1 MTKEQK
7 TRLGIFLVLSL
18 VVLFVVIGI
27 FLVPTLKEAGN
38 TYFVNFKGISVN
50 GLFEGSSVKYQGVE
64 VGQVDRIL
72 VNPDDINSILVYVE
86 IDKGFYVK
94 KDMTASLMYMGVT
107 GQKFVELTG
116 GTNESENLKPQGEIT
131 TRRGLGKKAEDI
143 VSNIDH
149 AVQGINNLLDVENQE
164 RIALFLENVEKT
176 SEILSEVFETRKESL
191 EKSVTNIQQASRSF
205 SEVIE
210 NLENVTAD
218 LSQITGKLEDSS
230 ELALENLNKRLS
242 DEEMGKVLTNLQT
255 FIDTAT
261 ASLDKIETVFIYQ
274 QEELKNTFESL
285 SQAIDNL
292 SQFSRELIEDPTLFI
307 RTRKEKK
314 K

>member
-1 MTKEQK
+1 
-7 TRLGIFLVLSL
+7 V
-18 VVLFVVIGI
+18 
-27 FLVPTLKEAGN
+27 
-38 TYFVNFKGISVN
+38 
-50 GLFEGSSVKYQGVE
+50 GL
-64 VGQVDRIL
+64 VDRIL

>member
-1 MTKEQK
+1 MTKQQK
-7 TRLGIFLVLSL
+7 ARLGIFLVMSL
-18 VVLFVVIGI
+18 VVLFVVLAI
-27 FLVPTLKEAGN
+27 FLVPTFKEAGN

-64 VGQVDRIL
+64 VGRVDRIV
-72 VNPDDINSILVYVE
+72 VNPSDINSILVYVE
-86 IDKGFYVK
+86 VNRGFDVK

-107 GQKFVELTG
+107 GQKFVELSG
-116 GTNESENLKPQGEIT
+116 GTNESENLKPNGEIT

-149 AVQGINNLLDVENQE
+149 AVQGISNLLDVENQE
-164 RIALFLENVEKT
+164 RIALFLDNVEKS
-176 SEILSEVFETRKESL
+176 SEILSDVLETRKESL
-191 EKSVTNIQQASRSF
+191 EESVTNIQKASRSF
-205 SEVIE
+205 SEVTE
-210 NLENVTAD
+210 NLREVTED
-218 LSQITGKLEDSS
+218 LSQITEKLEASS
-230 ELALENLNKRLS
+230 GSALENLNKRLS
-242 DEEMGKVLTNLQT
+242 DEEMGQVLTNLQT
-255 FIDTAT
+255 FIDTASG
-261 ASLDKIETVFIYQ
+261 SLDKIETVFIYQ
-274 QEELKNTFESL
+274 QEELRNTFESL

>member
-7 TRLGIFLVLSL
+7 TRLGIFLVVSL
-18 VVLFVVIGI
+18 VVFFVVIGI

-38 TYFVNFKGISVN
+38 TYFINFKGISVN

-64 VGQVDRIL
+64 VGRVDRII
-72 VNPDDINSILVYVE
+72 VNPSDINSILVYVE
-86 IDKGFYVK
+86 VHKGFHVK

-107 GQKFVELTG
+107 GQKFVELSG
-116 GTNESENLKPQGEIT
+116 GSNESENLKPNDEIT

-164 RIALFLENVEKT
+164 RISLFLENVEKS
-176 SEILSEVFETRKESL
+176 SEILSDVLETRKESL
-191 EKSVTNIQQASRSF
+191 EESVTDIQQASRSF
-205 SEVIE
+205 SDVAE
-210 NLENVTAD
+210 NLQKVTED
-218 LSQITGKLEDSS
+218 LSKITEKIEASS
-230 ELALENLNKRLS
+230 GLALENLNKRLS

-261 ASLDKIETVFIYQ
+261 TSLHKIETVFIYQ

-285 SQAIDNL
+285 SQAIHNL